1 MSRRAIFVDRDG
13 TLCEEVGYVNHASRT
28 RLLPRSLDAVR
39 LARRAGYLVIVA
51 TNQSG
56 VARGLFTEDL
66 VREVNRLIAAQVEAA
81 GERLDALYY
90 CPHHPREGRPPYRVA
105 CDCRKPLP
113 GMLLRA
119 AREHDIDL
127 ARSWMVGDSLVDLE
141 AGTAAGTRVV
151 HVLTGY
157 GRGLVEHQPERFT
170 VRPEHTAE
178 DLLDAVRFIVGRDG
192 DRSGPPEGP
201 A

>member
-178 DLLDAVRFIVGRDG
+178 DLLDAVRFIVGRDATAPTTAG
-192 DRSGPPEGP
+192 ERG
-201 A
+201 